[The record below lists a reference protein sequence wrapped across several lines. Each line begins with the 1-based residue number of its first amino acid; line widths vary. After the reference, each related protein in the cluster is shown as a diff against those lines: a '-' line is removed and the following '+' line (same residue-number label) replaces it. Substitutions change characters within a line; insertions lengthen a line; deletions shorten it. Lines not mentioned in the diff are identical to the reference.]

1 MFIYFFPNVLEYTG
15 LYIPGDKMKLLG
27 MIQDVGFDGKLIVR
41 GAFAPGPRERV
52 VDNRSK
58 PLGFVRRV
66 FGPVDSPYIIV
77 EPAGKSNLL
86 AAVGKQVYIEEVG
99 YYAKGTRRDRR
110 D

>member
-1 MFIYFFPNVLEYTG
+1 MYLYSFSNVLEHTG

-27 MIQDVGFDGKLIVR
+27 VIQDVGFDGKLIVR

-86 AAVGKQVYIEEVG
+86 AAVGKQVYVEEVG

-110 D
+110 N